1 MAEAFMK
8 KKIDSLR
15 KDAKKDSNDNS
26 NKSTKRK
33 TVTSPVG
40 RDNRNN
46 PEEDGMVSSLRAK
59 VNLLEKDV
67 KRRQESYVMRE
78 RRDKEEIDG
87 LQRELHALKSG
98 KKQIIGGEKRMQ
110 IVKEMHAQIMKNVDN
125 VQTTT
130 SRILQEQ
137 ERDLLRAFRA
147 RLFDVQ
153 NELEKEKN
161 KSEEGASLWI
171 EKNRQLEKDLEWAK
185 EMADRLERV
194 NQQLTQDNATLK
206 AQFKTQEDDREFL
219 IKELVAVR
227 KDNERLRQ
235 EAQRMAEENET
246 LTKEVKEKQMYST
259 ASSTNIMS
267 SGNNIDQKND
277 NGTSGSGFDEAKYKN
292 IITRM
297 KSLLERERKNLR
309 RARMQ
314 YEREIHER
322 TALEALLRECVNDVR
337 NEIGKRR
344 ADLIESSN
352 QGSRP
357 NSRSSGRSSRPQSR
371 ESRNSMQDVPLSEFT
386 VADRER
392 VMELLL
398 SQERVISLLYSK
410 TFPVK
415 SKNGSRPNSANIL
428 GGKLPKV

>member
-1 MAEAFMK
+1 MK
-8 KKIDSLR
+8 KKIDSL
-15 KDAKKDSNDNS
+15 KKEAKKDTNEG
-26 NKSTKRK
+26 NKSIKRK
-33 TVTSPVG
+33 STTSPVG
-40 RDNRNN
+40 RDSRNN
-46 PEEDGMVSSLRAK
+46 PEEDGMISSLRSK

-78 RRDKEEIDG
+78 RRDKQEIEDLRREVEE
-87 LQRELHALKSG
+87 LKSG
-98 KKQIIGGEKRMQ
+98 KKKLIGDDKRMK

-153 NELEKEKN
+153 NELEKEKS

-235 EAQRMAEENET
+235 EAQRVTEENKELKKQAQERQVVYSNPT
-246 LTKEVKEKQMYST
+246 SNFVDSSKAMDQKDDGNTTGNAFDEVK
-259 ASSTNIMS
+259 
-267 SGNNIDQKND
+267 
-277 NGTSGSGFDEAKYKN
+277 YKS
-292 IITRM
+292 IIARM

-314 YEREIHER
+314 YERELHER
-322 TALEALLRECVNDVR
+322 TSLEAFLRECVNDVR

-344 ADLIESSN
+344 ADLIEQSSS

-371 ESRNSMQDVPLSEFT
+371 ESRGGQDIPLSEFT

-410 TFPVK
+410 TFPIK
-415 SKNGSRPNSANIL
+415 PKNGSRPNSATL
-428 GGKLPKV
+428 GGGVDKLPRV